1 TFVATT
7 ATNPAKIYGLYPRK
21 GTIAVGTDADIAIWD
36 PEMKQTI
43 RHDLLHEEVDYTP
56 YEGIEIKGWP
66 VKVFSRGNLIVA
78 DGDYV
83 GEAGRGEFLR
93 RERSN
98 IEPPQGNPVRD
109 N

>member
-1 TFVATT
+1 
-7 ATNPAKIYGLYPRK
+7 
-21 GTIAVGTDADIAIWD
+21 
-36 PEMKQTI
+36 MKQTI
-43 RHDLLHEEVDYTP
+43 THDLLHEEVDYTP

-66 VKVFSRGNLIVA
+66 MKVFSRGNLIVE

-93 RERSN
+93 RDRIN
-98 IEPPQGNPVRD
+98 IEPAQGKPVRD